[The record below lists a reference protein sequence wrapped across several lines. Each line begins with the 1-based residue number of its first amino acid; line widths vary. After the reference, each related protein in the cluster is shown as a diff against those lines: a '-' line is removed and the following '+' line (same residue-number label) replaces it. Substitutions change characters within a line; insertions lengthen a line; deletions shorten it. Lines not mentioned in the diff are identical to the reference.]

1 MCIRD
6 SVVGMAEA
14 RHRSASQ
21 LSGGQK
27 QRIGIASVLAML
39 PQVLVLD
46 EPTAELDP
54 VGRREITQVVA
65 DLRAREAGMTVVM
78 VERGPDGLAPPGGPG
93 GVPGQWRGLPG
104 AAPHRG

>member
-1 MCIRD
+1 MLVWALD
-6 SVVGMAEA
+6 VVGMTDA

-39 PQVLVLD
+39 PRVLVLD

-78 VERGPDGLAPPGGPG
+78 VERDPDVLARLADRVAVLDEGRI
-93 GVPGQWRGLPG
+93 V
-104 AAPHRG
+104 AIDEPHR